1 MSDQTTTL
9 SRPVEPRADAGEAKP
24 SAEPS
29 SRGAVSEA
37 APAPQPARRVLTC
50 AELDLL
56 A

>member
-1 MSDQTTTL
+1 MSDQATTL
-9 SRPVEPRADAGEAKP
+9 SRPVEPRADTGEAQT

-29 SRGAVSEA
+29 SRGAVSETA
-37 APAPQPARRVLTC
+37 KAPQPARRVLTC